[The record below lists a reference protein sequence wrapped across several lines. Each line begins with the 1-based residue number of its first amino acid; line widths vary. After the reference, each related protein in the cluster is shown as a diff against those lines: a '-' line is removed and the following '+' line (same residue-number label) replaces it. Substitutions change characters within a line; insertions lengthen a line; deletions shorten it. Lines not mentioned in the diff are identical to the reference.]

1 MADTPELGRLP
12 DGKIG
17 RRVPAAL
24 PDSVT
29 VVVHLD
35 RKTGKVEYDD
45 EFSTPGETWMMLATA
60 TEHASGVIDKANGFE
75 GGD

>member
-1 MADTPELGRLP
+1 MADLGRLP
-12 DGKIG
+12 NGKIA
-17 RRVPAAL
+17 RRVPPAL

-35 RKTGKVEYDD
+35 RATGRVDYDD

-60 TEHASGVIDKANGFE
+60 GERACEVIDRINEISSGE
-75 GGD
+75 